1 MNRRA
6 DLITAFFF
14 ALVLH
19 CIGGI
24 CAGNL
29 LGLRPGRMMP
39 IFKEGESSV
48 RLTLLPAAKPVR
60 SPQDKPESGK
70 PTLAAIPDKQGRSH
84 KESTPE
90 RDADTLEKGV
100 KTLSF
105 SGTELRPRY
114 PLSSRLRGEEGLVT
128 VKAEINAD
136 GRAGK
141 TKVTASSGYPA
152 LDRAAVDALS
162 KARFV
167 MHGGFNTGG
176 REVVLSFHFKLIE

>member
-1 MNRRA
+1 MNRRT

-14 ALVLH
+14 ALALH
-19 CIGGI
+19 CISGI

-29 LGLRPGRMMP
+29 LGLHPGRIMP

-48 RLTLLPAAKPVR
+48 RLTLLPTPKPVR
-60 SPQDKPESGK
+60 PPQDKPEAGQ
-70 PTLAAIPDKQGRSH
+70 PALAAIPKKQDRSH
-84 KESTPE
+84 EE
-90 RDADTLEKGV
+90 RPSEKDADILEKGV

-128 VKAEINAD
+128 VKAEINAN
-136 GRAGK
+136 GRAEK
-141 TKVTASSGYPA
+141 TKVTASSGYRA
-152 LDRAAVDALS
+152 LDRAAVDAFS

-167 MHGGFNTGG
+167 VRSGISTGG